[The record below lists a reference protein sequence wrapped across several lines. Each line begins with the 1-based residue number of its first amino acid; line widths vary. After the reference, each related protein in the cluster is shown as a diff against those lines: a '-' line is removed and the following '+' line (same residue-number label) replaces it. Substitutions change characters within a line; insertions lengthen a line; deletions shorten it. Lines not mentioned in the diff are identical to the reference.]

1 MSGAGEVGTRVPFYF
16 IFHTN
21 NESIFHYYCFRIM
34 VCCQNLLC
42 FFINTSIRRRH
53 DHDDYQPL
61 KIIC

>member
-42 FFINTSIRRRH
+42 FLLIHPSEDVMIMM
-53 DHDDYQPL
+53 